1 MPSSAPDESASAS
14 DGERTAVRAAR
25 GEVRR
30 LFLTVVSVLVG
41 AYLVAASMGTPQFVA
56 STASPLWATVAAA
69 VGVLF
74 FVGGAS
80 LLAHSFDLDRA
91 VVRWVRGRRH

>member
-1 MPSSAPDESASAS
+1 MPSSTPDESASES
-14 DGERTAVRAAR
+14 DVRRTAVRAAR

-30 LFLTVVSVLVG
+30 LFWKAVSFLAG

-56 STASPLWATVAAA
+56 SMASPLSATVAAA

-74 FVGGAS
+74 FVGGAY
-80 LLAHSFDLDRA
+80 LLAYAFDFDRA
-91 VVRWVRGRRH
+91 VVRWVRAHRP